1 MSDQQPPQYPGQG
14 PQGESYPPQGGSSY
28 PPQGGGYGGQYPP
41 QGGYPQPGFTP
52 PPPKHP
58 QATTVLVLGIIG
70 VVGTLMCCVPGIV
83 APFAWS
89 MGSKAQK
96 ELEQDPN
103 RYSGSGEINTG
114 KILGIVGTALFA
126 LYSLAVLAYIV
137 LIVIIGVSAGSSSS
151 YDYDFIG
158 GLL

>member
-114 KILGIVGTALFA
+114 KILGIVGSVLLILTLLLVVVYFVFIVAILG
-126 LYSLAVLAYIV
+126 LA
-137 LIVIIGVSAGSSSS
+137 AGSSSS
-151 YDYDFIG
+151 YDFVG
-158 GLL
+158 GLW